1 MILSRRDLIQNSA
14 LGATCLLT
22 GTSLA
27 AEAET
32 PIIDTHQHL
41 WDPAK
46 IKMPW
51 LADAPEVLRHKYH
64 TAEYAA
70 ATKGLNIK
78 CVYMEVDVDAK
89 QLVDEATSVLD
100 LSREGKTT
108 IGAVIGG

>member
-1 MILSRRDLIQNSA
+1 MDLSRRDILRTSA
-14 LGATCLLT
+14 LGATCLLA

-51 LADAPEVLRHKYH
+51 LADAPARRWLLIEGRALRPCIDRARSIGIGRSNRRAWWLVPH
-64 TAEYAA
+64 AA
-70 ATKGLNIK
+70 VTGP
-78 CVYMEVDVDAK
+78 C
-89 QLVDEATSVLD
+89 T
-100 LSREGKTT
+100 GPH
-108 IGAVIGG
+108 GASSQEEDQD